1 MKKNRNLNSL
11 FQKLFCSTPKVP
23 IWTRMIFRNAIKRSR
38 MFYQLL
44 LTQIVQISIV
54 FLSVKSIIMKIKE
67 WYHVSLTSN
76 ISAKTWSNWTC
87 RGCFGNV
94 RTSRFQICPWFW
106 KSTKICGS
114 NRAKQNITDFFPLLY
129 IDREISRCPSQ
140 GCPSGAET
148 AASQHRISTKLLII
162 CVRTS
167 TQNEHIESN

>member
-1 MKKNRNLNSL
+1 MIPFFYVHDNWFVGDENNRNLNNL
-11 FQKLFCSTPKVP
+11 FQKLLCSPSKIPTSTT
-23 IWTRMIFRNAIKRSR
+23 IILRNIPKRSR

-44 LTQIVQISIV
+44 LAQNVQISIV

-87 RGCFGNV
+87 RGCFENV

-114 NRAKQNITDFFPLLY
+114 NRAKQNVQLFLPVL
-129 IDREISRCPSQ
+129 
-140 GCPSGAET
+140 
-148 AASQHRISTKLLII
+148 
-162 CVRTS
+162 
-167 TQNEHIESN
+167 HIHLK